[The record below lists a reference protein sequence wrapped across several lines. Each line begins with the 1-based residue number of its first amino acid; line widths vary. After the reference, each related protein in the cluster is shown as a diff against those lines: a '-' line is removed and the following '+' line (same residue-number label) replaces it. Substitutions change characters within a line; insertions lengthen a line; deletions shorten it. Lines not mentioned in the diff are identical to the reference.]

1 MFTFALELKHKDMNS
16 KQVNR
21 DFRLLFVEPSTKTRV
36 LIGFSRLISTLGEEL
51 AQRTIERAYKS
62 KDDKITCKFRRGI
75 QIIFYS
81 K

>member
-1 MFTFALELKHKDMNS
+1 MLNITTITS

-21 DFRLLFVEPSTKTRV
+21 DFRVLFVEPSNKTRI
-36 LIGFSRLISTLGEEL
+36 LIGFSRLFSTLGEDL
-51 AQRTIERAYKS
+51 ATRTIKRAYAS

-75 QIIFYS
+75 QIIFYV